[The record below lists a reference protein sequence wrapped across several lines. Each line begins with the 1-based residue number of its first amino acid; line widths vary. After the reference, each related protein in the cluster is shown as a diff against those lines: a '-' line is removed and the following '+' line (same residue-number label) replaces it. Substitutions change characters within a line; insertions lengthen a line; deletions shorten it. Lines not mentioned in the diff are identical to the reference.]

1 MAAYEAKTRPGDE
14 GVEAYLLSLMPAR
27 RRDDA
32 LRLLRIFQ
40 EETGLPAV
48 LWGGKMVGFGR
59 YHYKYKTGHEGDAM
73 RAGFAPGKAKISLY
87 LWLQGQERE
96 EILSRLGKHTS
107 GVGCVYVNKLADID
121 EGVLREMIR
130 LTMKSMAELYPAT

>member
-14 GVEAYLLSLMPAR
+14 GAEEYLLSLEPAR

-32 LRLLRIFQ
+32 LTLLRIFR

-48 LWGGKMVGFGR
+48 LWGGKMVGFGS

-73 RAGFAPGKAKISLY
+73 RVGFASGKAKISLY

-130 LTMKSMAELYPAT
+130 LTMKSMAELYPET